1 MTFKNNIR
9 VRVQTLSPLINFS
22 PYFRC
27 TELAGCVQYT
37 IYTHMYFPINY
48 GRDPEVE
55 YEALTQR
62 ATLADVSS
70 ERQVEI
76 SGPDAMKLANYL
88 VVKDISD
95 LPVGGCAYS
104 FCCDPEGKI
113 ITDPVIMRVD
123 NDRIWLSGS
132 DADLLLW
139 VKGIAVGSN
148 WNVNVE
154 EPDCSP
160 FQVQGPLS
168 GEILKPLLDPSFLDL
183 KRFQCME
190 TQLLGIDIVI
200 ARLGWSREYGFEI
213 FPLTSERG
221 EELWNAVLEAGKP
234 HGIMVTP
241 PNYAN
246 AVESGI
252 TTYCSGSNDGI
263 TPLSLWRPKSVDL
276 NKPDFMGKPALE
288 KVAANGGPDRIEV
301 GLIGPDKKLT
311 QNMQRQWEIN
321 VDGINVGKV
330 RQMVYSPVRKQTIG
344 IAFIKKEHATS
355 GTKVIVRTT
364 AGEEQPYE
372 VCKMPFVSDRG

>member
-1 MTFKNNIR
+1 MKNQGR
-9 VRVQTLSPLINFS
+9 LQKLSPLLNSS

-27 TELAGCVQYT
+27 TEAAGCIQYT
-37 IYTHMYFPINY
+37 VYTHMYFPTDY
-48 GRDPEVE
+48 GREPEVE
-55 YEALTQR
+55 NEALTQR
-62 ATLADVSS
+62 ATLADVGS

-76 SGPDAMKLANYL
+76 SGHDAMKLANYL
-88 VVKDISD
+88 VVKDISA
-95 LPVGGCAYS
+95 LPVGDCAYS
-104 FCCDPEGKI
+104 FCCDPEGKV
-113 ITDPVIMRVD
+113 ITDVVIMRVA
-123 NDRIWLSGS
+123 NDSIWLSAS

-139 VKGIAVGSN
+139 VKGIAVGGN
-148 WNVNVE
+148 WNVKVE

-160 FQVQGPLS
+160 IQVQGPLS
-168 GEILKPLLDPSFLDL
+168 GQILKPLLDPSFLDL

-190 TQLLGIDIVI
+190 TQLLGIDIII

-252 TTYCSGSNDGI
+252 TTYCSGSNGGI
-263 TPLSLWRPKSVDL
+263 TPLSFWYPKSVDL

-288 KVAANGGPDRIEV
+288 KIVANGGPDRIEV
-301 GLIGPDKKLT
+301 GLIGPDRKLT
-311 QNMQRQWEIN
+311 QQMQRQWEII

-344 IAFIKKEHATS
+344 IAFIKKEYATF
-355 GTKVIVRTT
+355 GAEVIVRTT
-364 AGEEQPYE
+364 EGEEEAYE
-372 VCKMPFVSDRG
+372 VCKLPFVSSRG